1 MKKVTHLILLMLFIG
16 SLGAS
21 AQFKHYDYKILYNLQ
36 GPVKDVKIKTKTP
49 VVKDFSSF
57 TLLECGAKRIS
68 AMSYDETGRPTGCQI
83 SDSDE
88 IVKCEVIYGADNHP
102 QKIIISTIEENDNVN
117 QTVLMPVYDKDRL
130 QELTVDS
137 PGKITRC
144 TYSREISDAYGNWIK
159 RSVRMETTD
168 KKNVSTPVVSTFE
181 ESRKIKYYKC
191 R

>member
-1 MKKVTHLILLMLFIG
+1 MKKVTHLLLLMLFIG

-68 AMSYDETGRPTGCQI
+68 AMSYDETGRPVGFQI

-88 IVKCEVIYGADNHP
+88 IEKYDVIYGADNHT
-102 QKIIISTIEENDNVN
+102 KEIIISTIDRNDNVE
-117 QTVLMPVYDKDRL
+117 QTVIMPVYDKNRL
-130 QELTVDS
+130 QELTIDS
-137 PGKITRC
+137 PGNVTRC
-144 TYSREISDAYGNWIK
+144 TYSREIYDDYGNWIK

-168 KKNVSTPVVSTFE
+168 KKNTSTPVVSSFE
-181 ESRKIKYYKC
+181 ESRKIKYYISH
-191 R
+191 